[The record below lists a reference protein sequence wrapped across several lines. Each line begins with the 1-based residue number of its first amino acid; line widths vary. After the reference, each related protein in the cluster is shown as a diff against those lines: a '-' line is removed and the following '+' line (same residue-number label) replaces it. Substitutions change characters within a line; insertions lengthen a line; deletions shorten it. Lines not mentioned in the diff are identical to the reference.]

1 MVRSSA
7 GSTTCVR
14 PRHSVRSWAR
24 RTGPD
29 SPRRR
34 SGLPSSRVR
43 AAAGPRP
50 PCGGTRPNHRAR
62 DPMVAHGPVRRS
74 RRPGCPRAATAHQP
88 AHVPQ
93 RIQQPAPARRRP
105 GPTSAPRPPVHLL
118 PSRSVAPARPPA
130 PALRPPPDPNR
141 ASHHRTA
148 RVDDVAPASRWVLRA
163 RPPQSPAGTATRPVG
178 SSQPRSDTVRRQ
190 TAPRR
195 PTGVLPRRRRV
206 PPGMVGV
213 RRQRKRPPSGV
224 LPRRPTVSPGMVGMW
239 CRTRQPRHRR
249 AGGPLPRTRR
259 GGLPERKPRM
269 FRAPGPTAR
278 TRQPARAGEADRS
291 ARPTGYARPAVLLT
305 RPIPRSAPWVNRR
318 PLPARRCPGTA
329 RRPPGTVRRPTV
341 RVPGPSRT
349 GTVPSDGR
357 GPAAPAARPVGR
369 LSLSP
374 VRTLGRLAL
383 RDRIRPPGRPPSGH
397 ARPPPRPEPV
407 ASPPHPAR
415 APFVRVARTVRSL
428 HGGPTPV
435 RCRAL
440 RPRGGPARRCL
451 LPGPPRPALPGP
463 VLGPPRPALPGPVP
477 GRAVHV
483 GRRPHPVPS
492 GPVPRRL
499 VRTRLPGR
507 PGPPAPVPVRTRDHR
522 VARCRHT
529 GSRAAPRPRV
539 PRLRRWTERRHRA
552 GQTSSRWT
560 PPLRTEPA
568 RIRAGMRSGGYGQE
582 PWYWSASWCSVSS
595 RSSSGCKR

>member
-1 MVRSSA
+1 
-7 GSTTCVR
+7 
-14 PRHSVRSWAR
+14 
-24 RTGPD
+24 
-29 SPRRR
+29 
-34 SGLPSSRVR
+34 
-43 AAAGPRP
+43 
-50 PCGGTRPNHRAR
+50 
-62 DPMVAHGPVRRS
+62 
-74 RRPGCPRAATAHQP
+74 
-88 AHVPQ
+88 
-93 RIQQPAPARRRP
+93 
-105 GPTSAPRPPVHLL
+105 
-118 PSRSVAPARPPA
+118 
-130 PALRPPPDPNR
+130 
-141 ASHHRTA
+141 
-148 RVDDVAPASRWVLRA
+148 
-163 RPPQSPAGTATRPVG
+163 
-178 SSQPRSDTVRRQ
+178 
-190 TAPRR
+190 
-195 PTGVLPRRRRV
+195 
-206 PPGMVGV
+206 MVGV
-213 RRQRKRPPSGV
+213 RR
-224 LPRRPTVSPGMVGMW
+224 
-239 CRTRQPRHRR
+239 RTRQPRHRR

-259 GGLPERKPRM
+259 GGLPERKPRTS
-269 FRAPGPTAR
+269 RAPGPTAR

-291 ARPTGYARPAVLLT
+291 ARPTGYARPAVLRT
-305 RPIPRSAPWVNRR
+305 RPIPRSAPWANRR

-357 GPAAPAARPVGR
+357 GPAAPAVRLSLSPVRTLGRLALGDRIRPVGR
-369 LSLSP
+369 LLLSPVRTLGRLALRDRIRPVGRLLLSP

-383 RDRIRPPGRPPSGH
+383 RDRIRPPARPPSGH
-397 ARPPPRPEPV
+397 ARPPPQPEPV

-415 APFVRVARTVRSL
+415 APFVRVARTVRSP

-463 VLGPPRPALPGPVP
+463 VLGRPRPALPGPVP
-477 GRAVHV
+477 GRVVHV

-507 PGPPAPVPVRTRDHR
+507 PGPPAPVPVRTRDRR

-529 GSRAAPRPRV
+529 GSRAVPRPRV
-539 PRLRRWTERRHRA
+539 PRLRRWTERRTERRHRA

-560 PPLRTEPA
+560 PPLRTVPA

>member
-1 MVRSSA
+1 
-7 GSTTCVR
+7 
-14 PRHSVRSWAR
+14 
-24 RTGPD
+24 
-29 SPRRR
+29 
-34 SGLPSSRVR
+34 
-43 AAAGPRP
+43 
-50 PCGGTRPNHRAR
+50 
-62 DPMVAHGPVRRS
+62 
-74 RRPGCPRAATAHQP
+74 
-88 AHVPQ
+88 
-93 RIQQPAPARRRP
+93 
-105 GPTSAPRPPVHLL
+105 
-118 PSRSVAPARPPA
+118 
-130 PALRPPPDPNR
+130 
-141 ASHHRTA
+141 
-148 RVDDVAPASRWVLRA
+148 
-163 RPPQSPAGTATRPVG
+163 
-178 SSQPRSDTVRRQ
+178 
-190 TAPRR
+190 
-195 PTGVLPRRRRV
+195 
-206 PPGMVGV
+206 MVGV
-213 RRQRKRPPSGV
+213 RR
-224 LPRRPTVSPGMVGMW
+224 
-239 CRTRQPRHRR
+239 RTRQPRHRR

-259 GGLPERKPRM
+259 GGLPERRPRTS
-269 FRAPGPTAR
+269 RAPGPTAR

-291 ARPTGYARPAVLLT
+291 ARPTGYARPAVLRT
-305 RPIPRSAPWVNRR
+305 RPIPRSAPLANRR
-318 PLPARRCPGTA
+318 PLPARRRPGTA

-357 GPAAPAARPVGR
+357 GPAAPAVRLSLSPVRILGRLALGDRIRPVGR

-383 RDRIRPPGRPPSGH
+383 GDRTRPPARPPSGH
-397 ARPPPRPEPV
+397 ARPPPQPEPV

-415 APFVRVARTVRSL
+415 APFVRVARTVRSP

-440 RPRGGPARRCL
+440 RPPGGPARRCL

-477 GRAVHV
+477 GRVVHV

-507 PGPPAPVPVRTRDHR
+507 PGPPAPVPVRTRDRR

-529 GSRAAPRPRV
+529 GSRAVPRPRV
-539 PRLRRWTERRHRA
+539 PRLRRWTERRTERRHRA

-560 PPLRTEPA
+560 PPLRTVPA